1 MVNQN
6 TTYTVY
12 ARYQKAANIIKN
24 TTSTPLSKSDWNV
37 VIVEPTGLGGKYG
50 QKLSEI
56 TLPND
61 WIWVDEN
68 TTLTIGTQTYP
79 ARFDTTHYENLY
91 DFSNFTGYDQNG
103 HYVER
108 YLSIN
113 TLKADSSISFS
124 YNLSLDKV

>member
-1 MVNQN
+1 MDKN
-6 TTYTVY
+6 
-12 ARYQKAANIIKN
+12 YQKLHFQMI
-24 TTSTPLSKSDWNV
+24 
-37 VIVEPTGLGGKYG
+37 GLGQMK
-50 QKLSEI
+50 
-56 TLPND
+56 
-61 WIWVDEN
+61 N

-91 DFSNFTGYDQNG
+91 DFSNVTGYDQNG